1 MRRRSRGGV
10 RKNELNLTSLVD
22 IALSLVIG
30 FIVSV
35 PLFFETGI
43 FVSAPGVS
51 RAGQQEEGSD
61 IKANI
66 FILDNGTI
74 LLNEAP
80 VSVASLSELLPKLLA
95 RSVERKVVVA
105 SGESVKYDVVM
116 KVLDV
121 AKQSGAADLALLRKR
136 RAP

>member
-1 MRRRSRGGV
+1 MRKRVRRRHESPQ
-10 RKNELNLTSLVD
+10 LNLTSLVD

-43 FVSAPGVS
+43 FVSAPGVA
-51 RAGQQEEGSD
+51 RACGGEEGSD
-61 IKANI
+61 IKANVYLRDDGI
-66 FILDNGTI
+66 I

-80 VSVASLSELLPKLLA
+80 VDYQDLAELLPRLLD

-105 SGESVKYDVVM
+105 SGELVTYDRVVR
-116 KVLDV
+116 VLDI

-136 RAP
+136 KAP

>member
-1 MRRRSRGGV
+1 MRRRSRG
-10 RKNELNLTSLVD
+10 RSHASELNLTSLVD

-51 RAGQQEEGSD
+51 RAGQTEEGSD

-66 FILDNGTI
+66 FVTDEGAV
-74 LLNEAP
+74 LLNEAQ
-80 VSVASLSELLPKLLA
+80 VSFDNLSNLLPKLLE
-95 RSVERKVVVA
+95 RSLERKVVVA
-105 SGESVKYDVVM
+105 AGEAVKYDVVM
-116 KVLDV
+116 KVLDI

-136 RAP
+136 KVQ